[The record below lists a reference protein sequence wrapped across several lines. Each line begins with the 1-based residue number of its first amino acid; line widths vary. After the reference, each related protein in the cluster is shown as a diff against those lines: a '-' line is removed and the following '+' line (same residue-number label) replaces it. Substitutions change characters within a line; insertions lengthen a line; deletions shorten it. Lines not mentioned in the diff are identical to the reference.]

1 MGRRYRDANPMSRK
15 STTFRRLP
23 RRILTSR
30 VANVVCVMSSI
41 LNVIAIVGLIVALM
55 RIHNS
60 TMPGVLLATALCC
73 TYAILP
79 GWYLTRAL
87 RVNIAQRSGFAG
99 IILKV
104 LCVVSAFCI
113 VLVATVL
120 LGVIGAHDSDFPSAA
135 LLAALGFVAVF
146 SFLPFWYFLYLLLGG
161 NRHGDL
167 TQ

>member
-1 MGRRYRDANPMSRK
+1 MLNPMSRK
-15 STTFRRLP
+15 STTFRRFP
-23 RRILTSR
+23 RSILKSR
-30 VANVVCVMSSI
+30 FANVVCVISST
-41 LNVIAIVGLIVALM
+41 LNVVAIVGLIVALI

-60 TMPGVLLATALCC
+60 TIPGVLLATALCC

-87 RVNIAQRSGFAG
+87 RINTVQRSRIAG

-113 VLVATVL
+113 VLVAMVL
-120 LGVIGAHDSDFPSAA
+120 LGVIGAHDSDFPGAA

-146 SFLPFWYFLYLLLGG
+146 SFLPFWYLLYLLFGG
-161 NRHGDL
+161 NEHVDL